1 MGAGNEDSSSTP
13 LLISFHLIFLV
24 TCCTHLFLS
33 VTGKME
39 NSLLMTLTA
48 LLLLGVREGTSQ
60 MSNITNITNTNF
72 STPKTIPTQTPCPK
86 TIHYITQFVLARL
99 KVKRGKSP
107 CEGQL
112 FVYFPN
118 KTQAPLCV
126 NSHLSE
132 SWWNELCKD
141 MRCGDYKGFKTT
153 NKAPGHVL
161 TGNMTLISE
170 RCAGLQI
177 ICEDPLGRELSAYKA
192 VTGILIFLMLG
203 VILVQYGQP
212 TYKAIRKRF
221 SQKRETRW
229 VGPTQSQSVSY
240 HRGQGPPNNNTLKRQ
255 SFPGLER
262 LTVNTSREPSS
273 NRNSDYDSYG
283 FN

>member
-1 MGAGNEDSSSTP
+1 
-13 LLISFHLIFLV
+13 
-24 TCCTHLFLS
+24 
-33 VTGKME
+33 
-39 NSLLMTLTA
+39 
-48 LLLLGVREGTSQ
+48 
-60 MSNITNITNTNF
+60 
-72 STPKTIPTQTPCPK
+72 
-86 TIHYITQFVLARL
+86 
-99 KVKRGKSP
+99 
-107 CEGQL
+107 
-112 FVYFPN
+112 
-118 KTQAPLCV
+118 
-126 NSHLSE
+126 
-132 SWWNELCKD
+132 
-141 MRCGDYKGFKTT
+141 MRCGDFKGYKPT
-153 NKAPGHVL
+153 NNAPGHVL
-161 TGNMTLISE
+161 TRNMTTSFSKE
-170 RCAGLQI
+170 CTGLQI
-177 ICEDPLGRELSAYKA
+177 TCEDTLGSELAAYKA

>member
-1 MGAGNEDSSSTP
+1 
-13 LLISFHLIFLV
+13 
-24 TCCTHLFLS
+24 
-33 VTGKME
+33 ME
-39 NSLLMTLTA
+39 NSLLMTLAA

-60 MSNITNITNTNF
+60 SETPNITN
-72 STPKTIPTQTPCPK
+72 STPHVSTPDTTIPTATPCPK
-86 TIHYITQFVLARL
+86 PIHITQYVLARL
-99 KVKRGKSP
+99 KVTWKKSP
-107 CEGQL
+107 CEGRL
-112 FVYFPN
+112 YLYFPN
-118 KTQAPLCV
+118 QSPAPLCFG
-126 NSHLSE
+126 SQISE
-132 SWWNELCKD
+132 SWSSELCKD
-141 MRCGDYKGFKTT
+141 MRCGDFKGFKPTK
-153 NKAPGHVL
+153 KANGRML
-161 TGNMTLISE
+161 RGNMTLINE
-170 RCAGLQI
+170 DCTGLQI
-177 ICEDPLGRELSAYKA
+177 TCEDTLGSELAAYKA

-203 VILVQYGQP
+203 VILFQYGQP